1 MLGLLNYWPSDL
13 DAERSGRRLMN
24 RCRNCGATALH
35 ELGFVGD
42 LAPFFL
48 KRVHRVELVTRISP
62 HPFKRLLQKLTTPAS
77 PLISRLNPVV
87 AAVELQSCLNCSFVQ
102 TKFPFPEEGVSRLYS
117 DYRSDSY
124 NKERSSYEPSYAAL
138 ADHVGQHKEG
148 GLDRIS
154 ALTKWL
160 ENKVSLDGATMLDY
174 GGANGQFLPS
184 FPGDKYVFEIS
195 DIAPYQGVTRI
206 SDTSKLDTYSYI
218 QLSHVLEHV
227 SEPLQMV
234 KSVAAYLAENGYLL
248 IEVPQDHSTKFLKQ
262 LQTRAADRNI
272 TVHEHINNYCQLS
285 VQKLIEAAGLEL
297 VAIEAVAVESPL
309 AKQEFIRALAKNP
322 RSS

>member
-1 MLGLLNYWPSDL
+1 
-13 DAERSGRRLMN
+13 MN
-24 RCRNCGATALH
+24 HCRNCGGSALH
-35 ELGFVGD
+35 ELGFVGE

-48 KRVHRVELVTRISP
+48 KRVHRVELGTRISP
-62 HPFKRLLQKLTTPAS
+62 NPLKRLIQNLTRPVQ
-77 PLISRLNPVV
+77 PLISRIHPVV

-102 TKFPFPEEGVSRLYS
+102 SKFPFPQEGIARLYS

-124 NKERSSYEPSYAAL
+124 NKERCRYEPSYAAV
-138 ADHVGQHKEG
+138 ADHVGHYKEG

-160 ENKVSLDGATMLDY
+160 ENKVSLNGASMLDY

-184 FPGDKYVFEIS
+184 FQGEKYVFEIS

-206 SDTSKLDTYSYI
+206 SDASHLDTYSYI

-227 SEPLQMV
+227 PEPLQMV
-234 KSVAAYLAENGYLL
+234 KSVAAFMAENGYLL
-248 IEVPQDHSTKFLKQ
+248 IEVPQDHSTDFLKQ
-262 LQTRAADRNI
+262 LQTRGADRNI
-272 TVHEHINNYCQLS
+272 TVHEHINNYCLLS

-309 AKQEFIRALAKNP
+309 AKQDFIRALAKNP
-322 RSS
+322 R

>member
-1 MLGLLNYWPSDL
+1 
-13 DAERSGRRLMN
+13 MN
-24 RCRNCGATALH
+24 RCRNCGASALH
-35 ELGFVGD
+35 ELGFIGD

-48 KRVHRVELVTRISP
+48 KRVYRVELVTRVSP
-62 HPFKRLLQKLTTPAS
+62 HPLKRLIQKLTTLAQ
-77 PLISRLNPVV
+77 PLISRVHPVV

-102 TKFPFPEEGVSRLYS
+102 TKFPFPEEGIARLYS
-117 DYRSDSY
+117 DYRADSY
-124 NKERSSYEPSYAAL
+124 NKERCYYEPSYAAV
-138 ADHVGQHKEG
+138 AHHVGHLKEG

-160 ENKVSLDGATMLDY
+160 ENRVSLNGASMLDY

-195 DIAPYQGVTRI
+195 DIEPYQGVTRI
-206 SDTSKLDTYSYI
+206 SDSSLLDTYSYI

-227 SEPLQMV
+227 PEPLQMV

-248 IEVPQDHSTKFLKQ
+248 IEVPQDYSTDLLKQ
-262 LQTRAADRNI
+262 LQTRGADRNI
-272 TVHEHINNYCQLS
+272 TVHEHINNYCVLS

-297 VAIEAVAVESPL
+297 VAVEAVAVESTV
-309 AKQEFIRALAKNP
+309 AKQDFIRALARSP
-322 RSS
+322 R